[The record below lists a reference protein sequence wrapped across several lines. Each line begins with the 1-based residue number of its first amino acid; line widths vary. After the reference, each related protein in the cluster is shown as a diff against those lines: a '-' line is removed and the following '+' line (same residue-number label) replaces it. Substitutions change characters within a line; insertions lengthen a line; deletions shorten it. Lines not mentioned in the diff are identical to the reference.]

1 LSLITG
7 LVAGSYPAFYLS
19 AFQPVKV
26 LKGTFRVGRFASM
39 PRKVLV
45 VMQFTVSVTLIIGT
59 IIVFRQIQYAKNRP
73 LGYDRSGLVSVRMN
87 TPDLMANYRI
97 INTELLQTGAVS
109 NVAESNNPTSGV
121 YSSDNRLDWKGRS
134 PNRPDDFNV
143 VVCTHDFGKTV
154 GWQIKEGRDFS
165 RDFSTDSAA
174 VIMNESAIKYMGLK
188 NPVGERIKWAD
199 QTYTII
205 GVIKD
210 LVTDSP
216 FEPVKQTVFRLN
228 YEWTNFITIRLNPQM
243 SAREALDKIEPV
255 FRKYNPGSPFDYKF
269 ASDEYDQKF
278 RAEERIGKLATLF
291 AILAIFISCLGL
303 FGLASFMAEQRT
315 KEIGVRKVMGASVF
329 NLWQLLSKDFVILVV
344 ISFLIASPTAY
355 YFMDGWLQQ
364 YQYRSDISWW
374 IFAVS
379 GLGALAITLL
389 TVSFQSI
396 KAALMNP
403 VRSLRNE

>member
-1 LSLITG
+1 
-7 LVAGSYPAFYLS
+7 
-19 AFQPVKV
+19 
-26 LKGTFRVGRFASM
+26 
-39 PRKVLV
+39 
-45 VMQFTVSVTLIIGT
+45 
-59 IIVFRQIQYAKNRP
+59 
-73 LGYDRSGLVSVRMN
+73 
-87 TPDLMANYRI
+87 
-97 INTELLQTGAVS
+97 
-109 NVAESNNPTSGV
+109 
-121 YSSDNRLDWKGRS
+121 
-134 PNRPDDFNV
+134 
-143 VVCTHDFGKTV
+143 
-154 GWQIKEGRDFS
+154 
-165 RDFSTDSAA
+165 
-174 VIMNESAIKYMGLK
+174 
-188 NPVGERIKWAD
+188 
-199 QTYTII
+199 
-205 GVIKD
+205 
-210 LVTDSP
+210 VTDSP